1 MPRGMAVLLI
11 CLAVTMIGFGVT
23 LPVLPFFVERVAAAA
38 GPGRLGPA
46 VQIGLLTAV
55 LPLMQLLAAPVWGR
69 WSDAVGRKRLVV
81 TGIGGMALGQVLF
94 GLAPTLT
101 ALYGARIVG
110 GLLSAAILPAATAY
124 VADITTPA
132 ERGRGMA
139 WLGTAVSLG
148 VIAGPALGGL
158 LVRRDFHW
166 QVGLGH
172 FALSGFSLPFLT
184 SAALAL
190 VALAAALCWL
200 PESRPAR
207 AKTAVNH
214 VRGAMARALARRDMR
229 LLLTLGAL
237 GQLGLAGFETTFAL
251 YAQRRWD
258 YGPGQVGAAF
268 MICGLVMAISQ
279 TGLAVL
285 LASRVSEILQVAAGF
300 ALTGTGLGLILAVR
314 ATPAVLGTVAVIA
327 LGNAF
332 LAPNLA
338 AMVSRRGASATGAVL
353 GTQSAAGSFGQ
364 LAGTLAGAALFSWN
378 MASPFALGGG
388 LLLAVGAAVA
398 WSALRASA
406 AKAR

>member
-1 MPRGMAVLLI
+1 MAVLLV
-11 CLAVTMIGFGVT
+11 CLAVTMIGFGIT
-23 LPVLPFFVERVAAAA
+23 LPVLPFFVERLAAAA
-38 GPGRLGPA
+38 GPGRVGLA

-55 LPLMQLLAAPVWGR
+55 LPLMQLLAAPLWGR

-81 TGIGGMALGQVLF
+81 IGIGGMALGQVLF

-132 ERGRGMA
+132 ERSRGMA

-166 QVGLGH
+166 RTGVGHLE
-172 FALSGFSLPFLT
+172 LSGFSLPFLA
-184 SAALAL
+184 SAGLALLAL
-190 VALAAALCWL
+190 VAALRWL
-200 PESRPAR
+200 PESRLG
-207 AKTAVNH
+207 TVNSGRE
-214 VRGAMARALARRDMR
+214 RGPGALRQALAHREVR
-229 LLLTLGAL
+229 LLLALGAA

-251 YAQRRWD
+251 YAQRMWA
-258 YGPGQVGAAF
+258 YGPAQVGMAF
-268 MICGLVMAISQ
+268 MVCGLVMAVSQ
-279 TGLAVL
+279 TGLAAL
-285 LASRVSEILQVAAGF
+285 LASRVSEIRQVAAGF
-300 ALTGTGLGLILAVR
+300 ALTGSGLGLVLAVR
-314 ATPAVLGTVAVIA
+314 ATPAVLGTVALIA

-388 LLLAVGAAVA
+388 LLLTVGAAVA
-398 WSALRASA
+398 WSALRATA
-406 AKAR
+406 NAR

>member
-1 MPRGMAVLLI
+1 MPRGMAILLI

-23 LPVLPFFVERVAAAA
+23 LPVLPFFVERVAAAG
-38 GPGRLGPA
+38 GPRDITPA

-55 LPLMQLLAAPVWGR
+55 LPLMQLLAAPLWGR
-69 WSDAVGRKRLVV
+69 WSDTVGRKRLVV
-81 TGIGGMALGQVLF
+81 IGIGGMALGQVLF

-166 QVGLGH
+166 QGLGH
-172 FALSGFSLPFLT
+172 FAVSGFSLPFLA

-200 PESRPAR
+200 PESRPPGAQ
-207 AKTAVNH
+207 TAINSA
-214 VRGAMARALARRDMR
+214 RGAMTRALARRDLR
-229 LLLTLGAL
+229 LLLILVAL
-237 GQLGLAGFETTFAL
+237 GQLGLASFETTFAL

-268 MICGLVMAISQ
+268 MTCGLVMAISQ

-285 LASRVSEILQVAAGF
+285 LASRVREILQVAAGF
-300 ALTGTGLGLILAVR
+300 ALTGTGLGLILVVR
-314 ATPAVLGTVAVIA
+314 DTPAVLGTVAVIA

-378 MASPFALGGG
+378 VASPFALGGG
-388 LLLAVGAAVA
+388 LLLAVGAAIA
-398 WSALRASA
+398 WRSLRAPA
-406 AKAR
+406 ANGR